1 MLPPLRRAAE
11 LFASKLH
18 LAQMFNPARLDKLLP
33 GLGKSWT
40 VKTGLIVMFAEY
52 AIHARELEGLTA
64 RWQVG
69 DQVLSILQPNMP
81 NVVSSLLFALNQ
93 MKEKVSQRELEL
105 IGVSAGKGLKKAE
118 ESFYSGGSEE
128 LAAGDT
134 T

>member
-1 MLPPLRRAAE
+1 MLPPLRRATE

-18 LAQMFNPARLDKLLP
+18 LAQIFNPARLDKLLP

-40 VKTGLIVMFAEY
+40 VKTGLIAMFAEY

-64 RWQVG
+64 RWRVG
-69 DQVLSILQPNMP
+69 DLSILQPNMP
-81 NVVSSLLFALNQ
+81 NVVSPLLFALNQ